1 MCRKMPDVAV
11 RAIEHRPFLLVW
23 LLLLLLC
30 FLVSSLCEL
39 TVVVV
44 MN

>member
-11 RAIEHRPFLLVW
+11 RAIEHRTLLLVW
-23 LLLLLLC
+23 LLLLLY
-30 FLVSSLCEL
+30 FLVSSLCKL
-39 TVVVV
+39 GVVVV